1 MTELLIAFGVFFFIL
16 VIGGPLVVGLLL
28 GAIVGLYLQ
37 IGLQG
42 TWGILADGLHHLLAE
57 YVFATIVMF
66 ILLSFLADA
75 GGLGR
80 RAYDTF
86 FKLFGHFR
94 GGVFI
99 ATIFAAAAFGSCS
112 GSSVASAAMFG
123 RIAYPEMKRF
133 NYDEAY
139 SLGCIAVAGSLAFL
153 IPPSTIMVIYGIL
166 TNVSIGRLLIGGI
179 VPGCLLAG
187 MLAFQVFI
195 QVRLKPRLAPT
206 SPQRA
211 TRREQLISVIR
222 IWPLVLV
229 FAVIILTMW
238 TGLVTPSEAA
248 SLGVLVVFIWCLTIG
263 VSFKS
268 VLDAFLNTAVT
279 AAQIVSIIA
288 VGLLLSKVVVYSG
301 VAAAIVEWI
310 TVNNVSLIG
319 VWLTI
324 VIIWFILGMIID
336 PTSMLV
342 VTLPLFFPIMMKL
355 GVDGVAFGIVAVAM
369 VELAVV
375 TPPVGFDCFVVA
387 SVTGVSTS
395 VVFRGIMPFIWILF
409 VFVFI
414 MILFPQIATF
424 LPNLAY
430 S

>member
-16 VIGGPLVVGLLL
+16 IIGGPLVIGLLL

-37 IGLQG
+37 VGFQG
-42 TWGILADGLHHLLAE
+42 TWGVLADGLHHLLAQ
-57 YVFATIVMF
+57 YVFATIIMF
-66 ILLSFLADA
+66 ILLGFLADA
-75 GGLGR
+75 GGLGK
-80 RAYDTF
+80 RAYDAF

-94 GGVFI
+94 GGVFM
-99 ATIFAAAAFGSCS
+99 ATIFATAAFSACS
-112 GSSVASAAMFG
+112 GSSVAASALFA

-133 NYDEAY
+133 KYDEAY
-139 SLGCIAVAGSLAFL
+139 SLGCIAVAGSLDFM

-166 TNVSIGRLLIGGI
+166 TNVSIGRLLIAGI
-179 VPGCLLAG
+179 VPGILLAG
-187 MLAFQVFI
+187 MLAMQVLV
-195 QVRLKPRLAPT
+195 QVRLKPQLAPT

-211 TRREQLISVIR
+211 TRMEQVTSVIR

-229 FAVIILTMW
+229 FAVIIFTMW

-248 SLGVLVVFIWCLTIG
+248 SLGVLVVFIWCLT
-263 VSFKS
+263 VRASMKA
-268 VLDAFLNTAVT
+268 VLEAFRNTAVT

-288 VGLLLSKVVVYSG
+288 AGLMISKVVVYSG
-301 VAAAIVEWI
+301 ISAVAVEWI
-310 TVNNVSLIG
+310 IAHNVSLAG
-319 VWLTI
+319 VW
-324 VIIWFILGMIID
+324 VIIILIWFILGMIID

-342 VTLPLFFPIMMKL
+342 VTLPLFFPIMTKL

-369 VELAVV
+369 VELAVI

-387 SVTGVSTS
+387 AVTGVPTH
-395 VVFRGIMPFIWILF
+395 VVFRGILPFIWILF

-430 S
+430 K